1 MDQLLVDI
9 NVGKWL
15 AASRYLKSHQDDLGT
30 DEWTAVEQLSD
41 FWKSRPFNT
50 SLVEEAEALISVLVS
65 SDKLHSNNREIIN
78 KSKDF
83 RGVASDMY
91 TRDAVTYKQF
101 QDALTKATGRKAPTP
116 RPVRPPVVTVNPVNP
131 VPEQKAPLRRPELFL
146 DKIIVR
152 NENSAGNPIGEEQ
165 ILYSY
170 ATRNQGRRNVT
181 LPYDTKYITVY
192 IEYFVNNPGEGS
204 STVTAMLSGPGLN
217 SEEYTVL
224 QKSPWR
230 EQASLNVSGT
240 RRLRLGGYGNEQ
252 GNSWD
257 SGQYELKLY
266 VGPILRQTAAF
277 SIAPGRRT
285 ETVTYDSGRDDS
297 GDGCLVRVL
306 KFIGKVFLWLIVINV
321 VISILG
327 FIIGIIF

>member
-91 TRDAVTYKQF
+91 TRDAGTYRQF

-131 VPEQKAPLRRPELFL
+131 VPEPKRRPELFL

-152 NENSAGNPIGEEQ
+152 NENSAGDPIGAEQ

-170 ATRNQGRRNVT
+170 ATRNQGRRNVI
-181 LPYDTKYITVY
+181 LPHDTKYITLY
-192 IEYFVNNPGEGS
+192 IEYFVSNPGEGS
-204 STVTAMLSGPGLN
+204 SSVTAMLSGPGLN

-230 EQASLNVSGT
+230 EQAALNVSGT

-252 GNSWD
+252 GNSWA

-266 VGPILRQTAAF
+266 VGPVLRQTAGF

-285 ETVTYDSGRDDS
+285 ETVSYDSSLDDS

-306 KFIGKVFLWLIVINV
+306 KFLGKVFLWLIVINV

-327 FIIGIIF
+327 FIIGVIF

>member
-91 TRDAVTYKQF
+91 TRDAGTYRQF

-131 VPEQKAPLRRPELFL
+131 VPEPKRRPELFL

-152 NENSAGNPIGEEQ
+152 NENSAGDPIGAEQ

-170 ATRNQGRRNVT
+170 ATRNQGRRNVI
-181 LPYDTKYITVY
+181 LPHDTKYITLY

-204 STVTAMLSGPGLN
+204 SSVTAMLSGPGLN

-230 EQASLNVSGT
+230 EQAALNVSGT
-240 RRLRLGGYGNEQ
+240 RRRRLGGYGNEQ
-252 GNSWD
+252 GNSWA

-266 VGPILRQTAAF
+266 VGPVLRQTAGF

-285 ETVTYDSGRDDS
+285 ETVSYDSSRDDS
-297 GDGCLVRVL
+297 GDGCLVKVL
-306 KFIGKVFLWLIVINV
+306 KFIGKVFLWMIVINV